1 MKFLED
7 DPTQNQ
13 WSYGGNFSIIRYAE
27 VLLSY
32 LESKLESG
40 AAIDQTLLN
49 ETINKVRGRAAVNMP
64 MVTTTDPVELRKI
77 VRRERR
83 VEFAFEGLR
92 YYDILRWGIAAT
104 ELNRQFTGMKLTNTP
119 ATFTD
124 FPVDSEGYFIMGRRN
139 FKAGTNEL
147 WPIPQSER
155 DINKN
160 LTQNFGY

>member
-1 MKFLED
+1 MED
-7 DPTQNQ
+7 DATKNQ

-40 AAIDQTLLN
+40 AAIDQGLLDA
-49 ETINKVRGRAAVNMP
+49 TINKVRGRAAVNMP
-64 MVTTTDPVELRKI
+64 AVTTTDPVELRKI
-77 VRRERR
+77 IRRERR

-119 ATFTD
+119 ATYTD
-124 FPVDSEGYFIMGRRN
+124 YPVDSEGYFIMPQKRN

-160 LTQNFGY
+160 LTQNTGY